1 MFSVFLLNCKSRDA
15 STTWQELI
23 RKPLFAH
30 FLLFAHFQEYHRN
43 HEEKLRVYLGDAVTK
58 LQTFV
63 WIFND
68 VSRVTT

>member
-1 MFSVFLLNCKSRDA
+1 MFSVFLLNCKSGDA

-23 RKPLFAH
+23 RKS
-30 FLLFAHFQEYHRN
+30 LFAHFQEYHRN